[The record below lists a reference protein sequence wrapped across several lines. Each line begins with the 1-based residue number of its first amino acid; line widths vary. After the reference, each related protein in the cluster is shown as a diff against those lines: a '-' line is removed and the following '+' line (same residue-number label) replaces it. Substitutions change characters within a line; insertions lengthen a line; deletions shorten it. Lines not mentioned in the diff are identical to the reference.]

1 MRVAR
6 ERALD
11 DLILQC
17 VIAIGVVIAGYMVA
31 GLFYAFDLRAHL
43 PQTMGGI
50 AVVLGA
56 VVAAA
61 GIWGGSGYGPLAFGV
76 IGFYGVAGLAVGFL
90 LGRWLAPLHWQSRA
104 A

>member
-1 MRVAR
+1 MA
-6 ERALD
+6 
-11 DLILQC
+11 
-17 VIAIGVVIAGYMVA
+17 A
-31 GLFYAFDLRAHL
+31 GLFDAFDLRPHL
-43 PQTMGGI
+43 PQTVGGI
-50 AVVLGA
+50 AIALVA

-61 GIWGGSGYGPLAFGV
+61 GIWGGSGYGPLVFGI